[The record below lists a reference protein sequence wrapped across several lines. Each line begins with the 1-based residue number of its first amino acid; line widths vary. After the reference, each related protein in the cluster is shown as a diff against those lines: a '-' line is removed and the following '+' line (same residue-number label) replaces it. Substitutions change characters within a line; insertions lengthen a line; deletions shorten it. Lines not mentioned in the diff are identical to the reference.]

1 MLLCAVEILQGRL
14 FIWMGGF
21 HNMLCNKNP
30 TLFAESLLLNCL
42 ENLGSLYQ
50 SRWCSI
56 KSIAPTIV
64 TICGNELTLVGMGGE
79 SMVAV
84 WRGSLLQC
92 GVWRVSGRHRLSTQ
106 GKDFGM
112 T

>member
-1 MLLCAVEILQGRL
+1 MLLCAVETLQERL
-14 FIWMGGF
+14 FLWMGDY
-21 HNMLCNKNP
+21 HHAEIYKNG
-30 TLFAESLLLNCL
+30 L

-50 SRWCSI
+50 SRWCSLQI

-64 TICGNELTLVGMGGE
+64 TICENELTLVGMGGE

-92 GVWRVSGRHRLSTQ
+92 GVWQ
-106 GKDFGM
+106 GSLDATGCPQKERTLD
-112 T
+112 